1 MMPSG
6 DEKKEVKQRRTFMY
20 NIRVRKSTPEG
31 STPEGTTN
39 PCVLQS
45 SMDFQR
51 LVSVFVLTAL
61 CYSTFLAGLLSWAA
75 DRYRSPIDF

>member
-6 DEKKEVKQRRTFMY
+6 DEEKEVKQRRTFMY
-20 NIRVRKSTPEG
+20 NVRVRK

-39 PCVLQS
+39 PCVLQF

-51 LVSVFVLTAL
+51 LVSVFVLTSL
-61 CYSTFLAGLLSWAA
+61 CYSTFLARLLSTLG
-75 DRYRSPIDF
+75 R